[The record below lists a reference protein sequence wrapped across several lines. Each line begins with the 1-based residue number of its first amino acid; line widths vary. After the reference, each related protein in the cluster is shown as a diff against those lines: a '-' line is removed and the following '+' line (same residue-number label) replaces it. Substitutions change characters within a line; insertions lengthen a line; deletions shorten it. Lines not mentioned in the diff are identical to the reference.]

1 MQLKYLLG
9 ARFLVQSVDVLR
21 DNSTALARAFPFSE
35 LAVCGIRLRIQ
46 CKHLCPIEAI
56 KLLGFAQKERV
67 AENGLRRVLVL
78 LVV

>member
-1 MQLKYLLG
+1 MQT
-9 ARFLVQSVDVLR
+9 VDVLR
-21 DNSTALARAFPFSE
+21 YNGTALALAFPLSQLE
-35 LAVCGIRLRIQ
+35 VSRIRLCIKSQHFRS
-46 CKHLCPIEAI
+46 IEAI